1 MSLPNSSFIE
11 HLLCAGIQMNW
22 TQSLTEATRRGNKE
36 LMTGWAGWLP
46 RGEEAAE
53 VKVRWAV

>member
-1 MSLPNSSFIE
+1 
-11 HLLCAGIQMNW
+11 MNW

-36 LMTGWAGWLP
+36 LMTGWAGRLP
-46 RGEEAAE
+46 RGKEAVE